1 MELIEKV
8 WTFFRVPDINE
19 INHLKLTISFLT
31 IHIFKKYIIWKF
43 FCWWTKRNSKFW
55 TLWIY
60 WMNCCLYCDRSFIN
74 KYCDKSF
81 KNKPAFLNFV
91 PQVIRK
97 IYCMGTTWFYRFA
110 CAIVAQAHIFLMTRL
125 INKQNNNEIKIMFC
139 LLKKVNTPTSFLA
152 MLENTVDKTPEN
164 SYSFLNNS
172 GNKVY

>member
-1 MELIEKV
+1 
-8 WTFFRVPDINE
+8 
-19 INHLKLTISFLT
+19 
-31 IHIFKKYIIWKF
+31 
-43 FCWWTKRNSKFW
+43 
-55 TLWIY
+55 
-60 WMNCCLYCDRSFIN
+60 
-74 KYCDKSF
+74 
-81 KNKPAFLNFV
+81 
-91 PQVIRK
+91 
-97 IYCMGTTWFYRFA
+97 MGTTRFYRFA